1 MQASPH
7 RRSSNPIPLRTHR
20 NLSHQTPTHHP
31 NNKICSQSSTFFS
44 MPRGQPSGLFFE
56 CGSKAPAFTHLT
68 PPPVPS
74 TSAPTPKFVILP
86 ARLRRE
92 PAPYAGEGPQLKP
105 LHKIHQRVPIAFFL
119 CFFASSLPSLFTSL
133 PSSLILLIHD
143 SH

>member
-20 NLSHQTPTHHP
+20 NLSHQTPTHHL

-56 CGSKAPAFTHLT
+56 CGSEAPAFTHLT

-74 TSAPTPKFVILP
+74 TSAPTPKFVILSP
-86 ARLRRE
+86 RLMRAKDLNTNPSTKFTNVHRF
-92 PAPYAGEGPQLKP
+92 PFFP
-105 LHKIHQRVPIAFFL
+105 LL
-119 CFFASSLPSLFTSL
+119 
-133 PSSLILLIHD
+133 
-143 SH
+143 